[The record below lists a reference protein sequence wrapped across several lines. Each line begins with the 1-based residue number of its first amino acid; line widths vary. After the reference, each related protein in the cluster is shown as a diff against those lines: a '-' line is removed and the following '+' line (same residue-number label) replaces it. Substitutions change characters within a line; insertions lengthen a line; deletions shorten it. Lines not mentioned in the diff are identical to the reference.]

1 MTIKSQTDR
10 GVPARCTDGTAHDAD
25 LSTDTGLRTALAR
38 IADEPALSHGEIWE
52 EIGAHVLI
60 RADRDA
66 RRWHRHAAEFI
77 GAYVLAA
84 FELLKLRP
92 ERVLGARTP
101 WGVVVGEGR
110 RAGVRAV
117 GLDMTC
123 GMTARDD
130 KSHRVRLSLAPRV
143 VSLEAITESTEFALT
158 R

>member
-1 MTIKSQTDR
+1 MTIKSQPDR
-10 GVPARCTDGTAHDAD
+10 GVPARCTNSTPHNAD
-25 LSTDTGLRTALAR
+25 LSTDTGLRSALAR
-38 IADEPALSHGEIWE
+38 IADEPKLSHCEIWE

-66 RRWHRHAAEFI
+66 HRWHRHAAEFV

-92 ERVLGARTP
+92 EKVLGARTP
-101 WGVVVGEGR
+101 WGVVVAEAR
-110 RAGVRAV
+110 RAGDRAV
-117 GLDMTC
+117 GHDMTC

-143 VSLEAITESTEFALT
+143 VSLEAITESTEFALI